1 MQEKE
6 KDRTLELIKQQ
17 YLGGEKQKKKV
28 MRPTEKFRF
37 NFDWEAA
44 DDTSR
49 VSHSLRTHCGHDTPT
64 VRSQR

>member
-49 VSHSLRTHCGHDTPT
+49 VSPSLHTHCHNTPI

>member
-1 MQEKE
+1 MVQEKE

-49 VSHSLRTHCGHDTPT
+49 VSPSICKHCHPALPT
-64 VRSQR
+64 VRF